1 MQVFLRFG
9 LVEDVRTW
17 WLLRHLST
25 FHGLVFGL
33 ECRSFQCLDLRR
45 DRRIKT
51 KISLKCLR
59 VPDDGILLAVD
70 IFYIRIYFVL
80 TNIIEFRVLLIS
92 SLHSSVASSSCFGR
106 LGYWWLDIFGV
117 RERNSDL
124 GEWLL
129 LGLTEHIQQPA
140 SILRGLVLLRA
151 SLHRREHRQTS
162 PAGPTAWMLLRR
174 LIKHCC
180 LQHSILT
187 HPYIFINLKFKIG
200 IYISTF
206 MSPNC

>member
-9 LVEDVRTW
+9 LVEDVRTRC
-17 WLLRHLST
+17 LLRHLST

-33 ECRSFQCLDLRR
+33 ECRSFQRLDLRR

-51 KISLKCLR
+51 KIR

-92 SLHSSVASSSCFGR
+92 SLDSSVASGSCFGR
-106 LGYWWLDIFGV
+106 LGHWRLDVFSV
-117 RERNSDL
+117 WERDSDL
-124 GEWLL
+124 GQWLL
-129 LGLTEHIQQPA
+129 LGLTEHIQQPT
-140 SILRGLVLLRA
+140 SILCGLVLLWA

-162 PAGPTAWMLLRR
+162 PARPTA
-174 LIKHCC
+174 
-180 LQHSILT
+180 
-187 HPYIFINLKFKIG
+187 
-200 IYISTF
+200 
-206 MSPNC
+206 